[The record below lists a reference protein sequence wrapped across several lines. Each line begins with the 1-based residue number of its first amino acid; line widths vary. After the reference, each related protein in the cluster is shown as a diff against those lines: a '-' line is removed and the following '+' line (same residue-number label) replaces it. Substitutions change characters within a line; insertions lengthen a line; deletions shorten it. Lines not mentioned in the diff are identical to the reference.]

1 MDATGISLVQKDST
15 RFAQKHSQ
23 LSLLFVF
30 HNSVDTERCLQELSR
45 VGFRV
50 SADFVSTPEQLSEHL
65 DKKQYDAVLAEN
77 LLPWPGPPA
86 IELLRRVNRYT
97 PLIFV
102 TKTVQ
107 LEIAAELVS
116 RGAADCIDMDRIG
129 YLPVAIR
136 RALAARN
143 LSEERDQVE
152 QMLRHS
158 EAHYRALVGNLSYG
172 ICRCE
177 TKGHFLEV
185 NEALRMMLGYASA
198 DEVKALGLA
207 VGIMGDP
214 DQRKRMLGHGPWEEQ
229 PDPLEVD
236 WRRKDGTPVRVRLSG
251 REVIGE
257 QGGLGCYEII
267 VENVTKQREL
277 EEQLRQQA
285 AKDSLTGL
293 INYRHLVDV
302 LDSEIRR
309 SIRTGREFTLLLFDL
324 DQLKKI
330 NDSHGHATGSSAIC
344 RVADAL
350 SMGCRDID
358 TAARY
363 GGDEFALVLPET
375 DAVSANLVA
384 RRMCESLAHDGKDP
398 KLSMSAGVAV
408 YPKDG
413 SCFDELLTAADRVMY
428 QAKGRRR

>member
-1 MDATGISLVQKDST
+1 
-15 RFAQKHSQ
+15 
-23 LSLLFVF
+23 
-30 HNSVDTERCLQELSR
+30 
-45 VGFRV
+45 
-50 SADFVSTPEQLSEHL
+50 
-65 DKKQYDAVLAEN
+65 
-77 LLPWPGPPA
+77 
-86 IELLRRVNRYT
+86 
-97 PLIFV
+97 
-102 TKTVQ
+102 
-107 LEIAAELVS
+107 
-116 RGAADCIDMDRIG
+116 MDRIG

-413 SCFDELLTAADRVMY
+413 NCFDELLTAADRVMY